1 MATNRVRFY
10 LDESLS
16 PEIISQLS
24 MLDID
29 IIRGPLGTGDP
40 VHLQRAT
47 EMGRVVCAED
57 DDFLELAAPGVEHAG
72 IIKGV
77 QSKHTIGDW
86 VRYLR
91 FVHAVC
97 DADELRNEVYFL
109 FRVD

>member
-1 MATNRVRFY
+1 MATNRVRCY

-16 PEIISQLS
+16 PEIIAQLS
-24 MLDID
+24 LQGID
-29 IIRGPLGTGDP
+29 IIRGPLGADDP
-40 VHLQRAT
+40 IHLQRAS

-57 DDFLELAAPGVEHAG
+57 DDFLKLAAPGLEHAG

-77 QSKHTIGDW
+77 QHKHSIGDW
-86 VRYLR
+86 IKYLR
-91 FVHAVC
+91 FIHSVC